1 MLREIGPLGLGTE
14 QGSPAA
20 NLQVKARADIAMDKS
35 WTFSQIPIKLS
46 VSQHLSDYN
55 QNWANEHVNA
65 TLGHRGNILTCLR
78 IFI

>member
-20 NLQVKARADIAMDKS
+20 NLQVKARADIDMDKS
-35 WTFSQIPIKLS
+35 WTFSLIPIKLS

-55 QNWANEHVNA
+55 QN
-65 TLGHRGNILTCLR
+65 
-78 IFI
+78 